1 MLDTRYGDTSIKAKL
16 WPIELTESRP
26 ARNSPRV
33 GARNYSMFL
42 SKQSVMAV
50 YLLDLQ
56 GTMDQARSSAIAR
69 CQLAEELSKS
79 EPLDLVDE
87 LWTR

>member
-1 MLDTRYGDTSIKAKL
+1 
-16 WPIELTESRP
+16 
-26 ARNSPRV
+26 
-33 GARNYSMFL
+33 MFL
-42 SKQSVMAV
+42 SQQFVLPV

-56 GTMDQARSSAIAR
+56 GTMDQTRSSAIAW

-87 LWTR
+87 LWTT